1 MERCL
6 TKTELKQR
14 GWTEAM
20 MKEMLPDPEI
30 SVNPHCRRMKMYRW
44 KESDV
49 TQAEKKQDFLDGLE
63 KRKPHRERAQRAVK
77 TKQEKMKT
85 ILTGAI
91 EKIRVKEM
99 DFQKVTRRA
108 LSAKRSWYLITGQW
122 ENMVFNP
129 DEKTIERWT
138 VNYIRHNLTEYDSF
152 LFSVKGKTGISF
164 AYPLYRKAVL
174 EKIADVYPQLREECA
189 RQASFNESAEEIW

>member
-1 MERCL
+1 MENYL

-20 MKEMLPDPEI
+20 MKQLLPEPMI
-30 SVNPHCRRMKMYRW
+30 SVNPHCRRMKMYLW

-49 TQAEKKQDFLDGLE
+49 TQAEKKQDFQERIE
-63 KRKPHRERAQRAVK
+63 KRKPHQERAQRAVK

-85 ILTGAI
+85 ILLAAI
-91 EKIRVKEM
+91 EKIRVKKM
-99 DFQKVTRRA
+99 DFQKVTRLA
-108 LSAKRSWYLITGQW
+108 LSAKRNWYLYTGQW
-122 ENMVFNP
+122 ENTAFSP
-129 DEKTIERWT
+129 DEKTIQRWT

-174 EKIADVYPQLREECA
+174 EKIADVYPALREECD
-189 RQASFNESAEEIW
+189 RQAAFNQNHEEIW

>member
-1 MERCL
+1 MERYL

-49 TQAEKKQDFLDGLE
+49 TQAEKKQAFLE
-63 KRKPHRERAQRAVK
+63 RIERRKPHQERAQRVVK

-85 ILTGAI
+85 ILTSAI
-91 EKIRVKEM
+91 GNIRVKKM

-108 LSAKRSWYLITGQW
+108 LGATRNWYLITGQW
-122 ENMVFNP
+122 DNTQFNP
-129 DEKTIERWT
+129 DEKTVERWT

-152 LFSVKGKTGISF
+152 LFSVKGKTGIPF

-174 EKIADVYPQLREECA
+174 EKIADVYPQLSEECA
-189 RQASFNESAEEIW
+189 RQATFNETAEEIW